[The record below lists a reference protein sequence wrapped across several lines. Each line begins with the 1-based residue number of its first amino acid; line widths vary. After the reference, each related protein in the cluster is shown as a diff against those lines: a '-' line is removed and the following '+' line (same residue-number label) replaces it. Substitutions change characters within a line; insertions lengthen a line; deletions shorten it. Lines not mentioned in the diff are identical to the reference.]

1 MEEELLLVDAR
12 GMAAAVAPSLLAD
25 APPVVGGPS
34 VSAEFQQEMIETQT
48 RPFLTASDLLLDI
61 VGGRELADGL
71 SRRHGARAIAV
82 AMSPMR
88 LRPHVTEDPRYAQMV
103 ERYGLTARGTLVCG
117 YHVHVGI
124 ESREEGVAV
133 LDRIRTWLP
142 TLLALSANSPFFGGA
157 DTGHASYRFA
167 AWHQWQ
173 SAGPTDVFGSVEA
186 YDRFER
192 FLVDTGV
199 ILDTGMLY
207 LDARVSH
214 KQPTVEVRV
223 ADVCLDARDAVVIAA
238 LVRGLVD
245 TAVAEWHAGVEPAP
259 VPSAA
264 LRLAEWQAALTGVAG
279 SLPHPVTWREG
290 SAVEA
295 VDALLA
301 HTSAALEANG
311 DLLLVRT
318 GLSRIHATGG
328 GAGRQ
333 RAAYQRR
340 GRMRDVIALAVAATH
355 DQAEDDDQ
363 VVA

>member
-1 MEEELLLVDAR
+1 VEEELLLVDAR
-12 GMAAAVAPSLLAD
+12 GIAAPVAPLLLAD
-25 APPVVGGPS
+25 APPVDDGPS
-34 VSAEFQQEMIETQT
+34 VSAEIQQEMIETQT
-48 RPFLTASDLLLDI
+48 RPQLQTGELLLDI
-61 VGGRELADGL
+61 VAGRELADGL
-71 SRRHGARAIAV
+71 AQRHGARAIAV

-88 LRPHVTEDPRYAQMV
+88 LRPHVTEDPRYAKMI

-117 YHVHVGI
+117 FHVHVGI
-124 ESREEGVAV
+124 ASREEGVAV

-157 DTGHASYRFA
+157 DTGHASYRFV

-207 LDARVSH
+207 LDARVSR
-214 KQPTVEVRV
+214 KQPTVEIRV
-223 ADVCLDARDAVVIAA
+223 ADVCLDARDAAVLAA
-238 LVRGLVD
+238 LVRALVD
-245 TAVAEWHAGVEPAP
+245 TAADEWRAGIPPAA

-290 SAVEA
+290 SARDAVEA
-295 VDALLA
+295 LFA
-301 HTSAALEANG
+301 HTAGALEANG
-311 DLLLVRT
+311 DLMLVRR
-318 GLSRIHATGG
+318 GIERIHAVGG

-333 RAAYQRR
+333 RAAFERR

-355 DQAEDDDQ
+355 EQSEDDDL

>member
-12 GMAAAVAPSLLAD
+12 GMAVAVAPALLAD
-25 APPVVGGPS
+25 APPVADGPS
-34 VSAEFQQEMIETQT
+34 VSAEFQQEMIEIQT
-48 RPFLTASDLLLDI
+48 RPFLAASDLLLDI
-61 VGGRELADGL
+61 VAGRELADGL
-71 SRRHGARAIAV
+71 AQRHGARAIAV

-88 LRPHVTEDPRYAQMV
+88 LRPHVTEDPRYAKMI

-124 ESREEGVAV
+124 HSREEGVAV

-207 LDARVSH
+207 LDARVSD

-245 TAVAEWHAGVEPAP
+245 TAVAEWRAGVAPAP

-279 SLPHPVTWREG
+279 SLPHPVSWREG
-290 SAVEA
+290 SAVDA

-301 HTSAALEANG
+301 HASAALEANG
-311 DLLLVRT
+311 DLMLVRT
-318 GLSRIHATGG
+318 GLARIHATGG

-333 RAAYQRR
+333 RAAFQRR
-340 GRMRDVIALAVAATH
+340 GRMRDVIALAVSATH
-355 DQAEDDDQ
+355 EQAEDDDQ